1 MRAHD
6 PDGGDERMN
15 EMWLNEFPMM
25 ILAPDNPGALPG
37 GGEAIGSAPKGALPV
52 LPLSDLVLFPGMVV
66 PLVVATQRSIRLMD
80 DVVNGGRFLL
90 AVTQR
95 NAALKDDAVTEKD
108 LYGVGCLARVL
119 KLLKFPDETVR
130 VLVQGHSRVRLE
142 AFEPHPQYLTAR
154 YALVPDE
161 PEPGLE
167 TDALM
172 RHAAQRFQEVITLSP
187 TLPEELKVVIFNVD
201 DPGRLADAIAAHLN
215 MPLED
220 RAALLEDHKPKARL
234 TRLTTLLNRELAVLR
249 LGTEIQHKVNETFNK
264 SQREYFLREQMKT
277 IKKELGEQDQQQS
290 ESKELDEKIARAKMP
305 PDVEA
310 AARKE
315 KERLLTIPSASPEY
329 TVARTYLDWLTEM
342 PWAAN
347 TEDKLD
353 IAAARRVLDEDHY
366 DLKKIKE
373 RILEY
378 LSVLKLKRDMKGPI
392 LCFVGPPGVGK
403 TSLGQSIAR
412 ALGRKFVRM
421 SLGGMH
427 DEAEIRGHRRTY
439 IGAMPGRIIQG
450 LRKAGTRNPVFML
463 DEIDKV
469 GADFRGDPSSAL
481 LEVLDPEQNA
491 TFTDLYLNQPF
502 DLSRVLFITTGNLLD
517 PIQPALRDRMEIL
530 ELSGYT
536 QQEKQHIATNFL
548 VPRQIAAHG
557 LTRRQF
563 RLGPGVLE
571 RVISDYTREAGVRAL
586 ELELAA
592 LCRKAARRIAEGR
605 ADRVVV
611 RAEEVPTLLGPW
623 KYDAEVKERS
633 AAPGVATGLAWTA
646 AGGEILY
653 VEAAQ
658 MPGRGQLLLTGSL
671 GEVMKE
677 SAQAA
682 LSYVRA
688 HAKKLGLPAGPAR
701 NSDYHIHV
709 PSGATPKDGP
719 SAGLAL
725 ITALVSLLAR
735 RPVATDVAMTGEITL
750 RGRLLP
756 VGGIKEKVLA
766 ASRAGIK
773 RVILP
778 VQNRRNLVDI
788 PAEIRRTMKFTFC
801 EAIDKAVLAALQP
814 VVQPARK
821 TGARKRHGPA
831 RVRRQR
837 A

>member
-1 MRAHD
+1 
-6 PDGGDERMN
+6 MN
-15 EMWLNEFPMM
+15 DMWMNEFPMM
-25 ILAPDNPGALPG
+25 MLPPDGPGTLPG
-37 GGEAIGSAPKGALPV
+37 TGETVSGAPPGALPV

-66 PLVVATQRSIRLMD
+66 PLVVATQRSPHLMD
-80 DVVNGGRFLL
+80 DVVNGGRLFL

-95 NAALKDDAVTEKD
+95 EAALKDDAVTGKD
-108 LYGVGCLARVL
+108 LYSCGCLTRVL
-119 KLLKFPDETVR
+119 KMLKFPDDTVR
-130 VLVQGHSRVRLE
+130 VLVQGQGRVRLE
-142 AFEPHPQYLTAR
+142 AFEPHPRYLTAR
-154 YALVPDE
+154 YAALPDE

-172 RHAAQRFQEVITLSP
+172 RNAAQRFQEIITLSP
-187 TLPEELKVVIFNVD
+187 TLPEELKVAIFNMD
-201 DPGRLADAIAAHLN
+201 DPSRLADAIAAHLN

-220 RAALLEDHKPKARL
+220 RQALLEDHKPKSRL

-249 LGTEIQHKVNETFNK
+249 LGTEIQHKVTEAFNK

-277 IKKELGEQDQQQS
+277 IKKELGEQDQQQA
-290 ESKELDEKIARAKMP
+290 EGKELDEKITRAKMP
-305 PDVEA
+305 PEVEA

-315 KERLLTIPSASPEY
+315 KDRMLTIPSASPEY
-329 TVARTYLDWLTEM
+329 TVSRTYLDWLTEV
-342 PWAAN
+342 PWSAC

-353 IAAARRVLDEDHY
+353 IAAARRILDEDHY

-392 LCFVGPPGVGK
+392 LCFIGPPGVGK

-502 DLSRVLFITTGNLLD
+502 DLSRVLFITTGNLLE
-517 PIQPALRDRMEIL
+517 PVQPALRDRMEVL

-536 QQEKQHIATNFL
+536 QQEKRHIAMKYL

-557 LTRRQF
+557 LTRSRF
-563 RLGPGVLE
+563 RLGAGVLE

-586 ELELAA
+586 DLELAA
-592 LCRKAARRIAEGR
+592 LCRKVARRIAEGR
-605 ADRVVV
+605 ARRVNV
-611 RAEEVPTLLGPW
+611 RAREVPDFLGPR
-623 KYDAEVKERS
+623 KFDSEAAERTS
-633 AAPGVATGLAWTA
+633 APGVATGLAWTS
-646 AGGEILY
+646 AGGEILF
-653 VEAAQ
+653 VEATQ
-658 MPGRGQLLLTGSL
+658 MPGRGQLILTGSL
-671 GEVMKE
+671 GDVMKE

-688 HAKKLGLPAGPAR
+688 NAKKLGLPAGPSR
-701 NSDYHIHV
+701 NNDYHIHV

-725 ITALVSLLAR
+725 VTALVSLLAR
-735 RPVATDVAMTGEITL
+735 RPVAPDIAMTGEITL
-750 RGRLLP
+750 RGRVLP

-778 VQNRRNLVDI
+778 LQNRRNLVDI
-788 PAEIRRTMKFTFC
+788 PPEIRRTMKFVFI
-801 EAIDKAVLAALQP
+801 EAIDKAVLAALR
-814 VVQPARK
+814 PAAK
-821 TGARKRHGPA
+821 TRPQHQKKKAP
-831 RVRRQR
+831 VRRR
-837 A
+837 